1 MEALISSQSCP
12 LGKGWRWKV
21 VVPNGGGCISVTYF
35 RLETVLAQKLLLGYS
50 LVGEE
55 GHRGVQTLVT
65 D

>member
-1 MEALISSQSCP
+1 M
-12 LGKGWRWKV
+12 
-21 VVPNGGGCISVTYF
+21 TYF